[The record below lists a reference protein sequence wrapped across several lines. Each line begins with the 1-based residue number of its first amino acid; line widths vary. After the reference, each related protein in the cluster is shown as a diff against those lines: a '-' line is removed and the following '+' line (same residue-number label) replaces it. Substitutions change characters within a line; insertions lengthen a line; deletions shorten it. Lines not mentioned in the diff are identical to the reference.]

1 MPFFTSLKED
11 PFSWTTHATIAKRS
25 AAFSTFSSWGEYKRN
40 LQSLSI
46 PNDAIFRIADSLYG
60 GNTNYYFGDYL
71 FTEVDLNQM
80 KHSPDGYYV
89 TDKSVPI
96 HASESVLLPPSF
108 HPIEKPRVIARM
120 EDSAAPARRSVTF
133 DCFQCH
139 LHFPSER
146 QLKRHMRVH
155 KSEEES
161 SSAPSTSSSSAPF
174 SYTPSTGSSASSL
187 PSTTIP
193 SSPSLSIT
201 VSRANPPASQSE
213 ASHHTR
219 PFSRRRMRR

>member
-80 KHSPDGYYV
+80 KRSPDGYYV
-89 TDKSVPI
+89 TDKAVPI

-120 EDSAAPARRSVTF
+120 EDSTAPARRSVTF
-133 DCFQCH
+133 DCSQCY

-161 SSAPSTSSSSAPF
+161 SSAPSTSSSPALAS
-174 SYTPSTGSSASSL
+174 SYSPSTCSPSR

-193 SSPSLSIT
+193 SSPSPST
-201 VSRANPPASQSE
+201 PASRVNAPASQSD

-219 PFSRRRMRR
+219 PSSRRRMRR